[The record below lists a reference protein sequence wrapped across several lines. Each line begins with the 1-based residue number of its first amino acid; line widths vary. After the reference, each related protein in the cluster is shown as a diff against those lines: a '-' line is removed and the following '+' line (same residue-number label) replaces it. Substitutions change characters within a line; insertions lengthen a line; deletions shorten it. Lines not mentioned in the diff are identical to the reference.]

1 MFVGVGVA
9 VALLA
14 VVGLGVRARRAQLTQ
29 APVAPP
35 KVAVATPVAPS
46 PPVAVQR
53 DPAKAGELVQR
64 ASEWQAANDTGA
76 ARDLLEQAV
85 ALDPDNAEAHYRLG
99 GLFLNSKPDRARA
112 EYEAAKRLNAPK
124 YADVVDTILKGL

>member
-1 MFVGVGVA
+1 MLAIVA
-9 VALLA
+9 ALVL
-14 VVGLGVRARRAQLTQ
+14 RSRQT
-29 APVAPP
+29 PSAPP
-35 KVAVATPVAPS
+35 AP
-46 PPVAVQR
+46 PPVAAATPAAPPSAPPVQVSR
-53 DPAKAGELVQR
+53 DPAKAQELVQR

-85 ALDPDNAEAHYRLG
+85 VLDPDNAEAHYRLG

-124 YADVVDTILKGL
+124 YADVVDTILKGP

>member
-1 MFVGVGVA
+1 LVVL
-9 VALLA
+9 ALA
-14 VVGLGVRARRAQLTQ
+14 GAWIKSRAARRSPPQ
-29 APVAPP
+29 AAPIAAANPVAPP
-35 KVAVATPVAPS
+35 AAAPAPS
-46 PPVAVQR
+46 AAVRR
-53 DPAKAGELVQR
+53 DPAKAAELVLR

-85 ALDPDNAEAHYRLG
+85 QLDPDNAEAHYRLG
-99 GLFLNSKPDRARA
+99 GLFLNSQPDRARV